1 MLRKV
6 YIECNATT
14 CIHYSPEDATCGV
27 TGDTFIDVSSH
38 GECVDFAPVTKKECG
53 IIMGSNKERAI

>member
-27 TGDTFIDVSSH
+27 TEDTFIDVSRD
-38 GECVDFAPVTKKECG
+38 GNCVDFAPVTKKERK
-53 IIMGSNKERAI
+53 IIMGGNKERES